1 MKIPKNV
8 MDLFNNPEATK
19 VLTSVSTDGTPHS
32 IVVGSVMA
40 PSEDFFCAAEIMMK
54 TTSANLESNPKVAAI
69 AVKGMESYQIVGT
82 VKARQTEGELFDNV
96 NVKLAEMKMACS
108 GVWVFEPLVIYD
120 ESAGPNAGTKL
131 V

>member
-32 IVVGSVMA
+32 IVVGSIMA

-54 TTSANLESNPKVAAI
+54 TTSANLESNPKVTAI
-69 AVKGMESYQIVGT
+69 AVKGMKSYQIVGT
-82 VKARQTEGELFDNV
+82 VKAHQTEGELFDNV
-96 NVKLAEMKMACS
+96 NAKLAEMNMACKS
-108 GVWVFEPLVIYD
+108 VWLFEPIEIFD
-120 ESAGPNAGTKL
+120 ESPGPSAGKKI

>member
-8 MDLFNNPEATK
+8 MDLFNSPEATK
-19 VLTSVSTDGTPHS
+19 VLTSVSANGIPHS

-69 AVKGMESYQIVGT
+69 AVKGMESFQIVGT
-82 VKARQTEGELFDNV
+82 VMARQTEGELFDNV
-96 NVKLAEMKMACS
+96 NAKLAEMNMACS
-108 GVWVFEPLVIYD
+108 AVWMFTPEDIYD

-131 V
+131 A